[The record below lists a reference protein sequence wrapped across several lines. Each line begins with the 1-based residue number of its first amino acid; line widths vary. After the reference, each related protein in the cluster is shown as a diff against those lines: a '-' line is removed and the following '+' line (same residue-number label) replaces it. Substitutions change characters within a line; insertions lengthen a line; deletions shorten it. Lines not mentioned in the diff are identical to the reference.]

1 MKSNSPIHGADSNWK
16 PKGVNVSHL
25 IGLTP
30 PDRVRGSD
38 CDNLWKTSCFMMWPW
53 CQGNSRTS
61 CFMIEERKCG
71 WDSSDSQEH
80 VRLDT
85 LQPPCLRHPYLS
97 LSQDNFFPPR
107 FKMWQNWSFLAL
119 IKARSGAEGRQIAEA
134 NRAGNTFSVSP
145 CMAELRLTD
154 WEYTC
159 YGGWCNQRKGSFL
172 VTQRLKRAMSNNVV
186 NSVTGDKVHVFLFFA
201 FFVHR

>member
-25 IGLTP
+25 VGLTP

-97 LSQDNFFPPR
+97 LSQDHFFPPSIQDVTELV
-107 FKMWQNWSFLAL
+107 FSGPHKSQ
-119 IKARSGAEGRQIAEA
+119 IRSGGKTNSKSKQSWKYLLCFSLHGRAKIDRLRVHMLRRVMQSKERLLPCHTEA
-134 NRAGNTFSVSP
+134 QES
-145 CMAELRLTD
+145 
-154 WEYTC
+154 
-159 YGGWCNQRKGSFL
+159 
-172 VTQRLKRAMSNNVV
+172 
-186 NSVTGDKVHVFLFFA
+186 HVK
-201 FFVHR
+201 